1 MPVFVKHELIKPE
14 TVESRLYQEVLAA
27 RVIDK
32 GNSLV
37 VAPTALGK
45 TIVAAMVSA
54 KRLKDFP
61 EKKVLIVSPT
71 KPLAVQHQKS
81 FQKVMNLKE
90 NEIQLLTGSVQ
101 KSKREALWNNAKII
115 SATPQAIENDLMQ
128 AKISFK
134 EVSLLV
140 FDEAHRAIGDYA
152 YVFLAQ
158 QYMKQA
164 LQPLILAL
172 TASPGGEEEK
182 IKDVCRNLFIENVE
196 IKTEHDEDVSPY
208 VNEIQMDWIKVDL
221 PPSFLEI
228 KQLLNSFVKE
238 QLSFLRTTGVS
249 RSISPTF
256 YKKKDLLILQSQIR
270 RQLVSGQVKNPAMWT
285 AISRIA
291 AILKVSHAQ
300 ILLETQGIEALEDY
314 FNRLKNKSSKSGA
327 PKALKFILAH
337 DLVIKAMHLSNK
349 LFEQKVPHPKIIKL
363 KEVLQKQFLEHPESR
378 VLVFNH
384 YRDSAKFLQ
393 KYLNQFDGIKAKK
406 FVGQAMKENDE
417 GMSQKAQI
425 KTLEEFKEGKY
436 NTLICTSVAEEGLDI
451 PAVDLVIFFEAVP
464 SEIRAIQRRGRTG
477 RLSKGK
483 AIVLMARNTRDEA
496 FYYAAQGKERKM
508 HRTLHSLKKEM
519 GSLKMPQQTTLHKF
533 NEEAK
538 EKVLIYVDTRE
549 QASQVVTELQK
560 RGDVFIKVKQLDIG
574 DFILGEQ
581 VCVERKT
588 VEDFLQ
594 SLIDGRLFNQL
605 ISLAANYERPLIIL
619 EGDSQELYSLRNIH
633 PNAIKGA
640 LSSIA
645 LNYRIPMLSTKNL
658 EETVEWLYLIAKRE
672 QLGKDK
678 DIRLRVG
685 RKSLTEKELQQFI
698 VESLPSVGPTLA
710 KNLLKHFGSVKKV
723 FSSTEKQLLKV
734 EKIGEKKAKEIRKII
749 EAEFKEEAEQK
760 SG

>member
-574 DFILGEQ
+574 DFVLGEQ

-749 EAEFKEEAEQK
+749 EAEFSDEEK
-760 SG
+760 K